1 MFTLFSYIYCCII
14 SIYSSC
20 TTLTCS
26 SFPLRIKPV
35 LGSPVSVN
43 IISWRSHCVIRTALL
58 YIVGSIVLCPLLTMD
73 NLIVCQLLGILC
85 IVALILVFIIQG
97 FLGVCIRVTLG
108 CQSGCIRVCPCINIL
123 LFIPAVWAVLFRTVS
138 CRVMVEDRV
147 VLTVGIQVQSIP
159 VISVFLGK
167 SGNDRVIISCP

>member
-1 MFTLFSYIYCCII
+1 MY
-14 SIYSSC
+14 
-20 TTLTCS
+20 
-26 SFPLRIKPV
+26 
-35 LGSPVSVN
+35 
-43 IISWRSHCVIRTALL
+43 
-58 YIVGSIVLCPLLTMD
+58 

-123 LFIPAVWAVLFRTVS
+123 LFFPAVRAVLLRTVS

-147 VLTVGIQVQSIP
+147 VLTVSIQVQSIP
-159 VISVFLGK
+159 VISVFLCK
-167 SGNDRVIISCP
+167 SGNDRIIISCPEVNDTRTFSKASHRTISATLVLHFSNSYSILSAG